1 MAQEES
7 FCQTHN
13 AHGFN
18 VPGTFAE
25 FVLADAQFSARLPEG
40 DAALLAPLLCAGLT
54 AFGALKR
61 AELKAGETVAI
72 FGCGGLGL
80 YAVQLAHRLGAHVI
94 AVDHDPVKLELAKSF
109 GAEIATSQ
117 STANVCINFAP
128 TTATWDLMLAMV
140 RPRGRIIA
148 AAMVP
153 EPVALNQEWLLGS
166 GVRIMGTSVGTREQ
180 MVELMKLHAEK
191 ALVGFVTRIELS
203 DITTALEA
211 LENGKAK
218 GRYCIEF

>member
-1 MAQEES
+1 MCGSHS
-7 FCQTHN
+7 FWW
-13 AHGFN
+13 
-18 VPGTFAE
+18 
-25 FVLADAQFSARLPEG
+25 
-40 DAALLAPLLCAGLT
+40 
-54 AFGALKR
+54 LKR